1 MPQRAEERFG
11 RYRDDPVGF
20 CQQALGV
27 GSATRGRDGAPYQ
40 FAVLEAVV
48 AYPRVAV
55 RSGHGVGKSA
65 VNAWAALWWLLT
77 RPL

>member
-11 RYRDDPVGF
+11 RYRDDPVDF

-27 GSATRGRDGAPYQ
+27 GNATRRRDGAPHQ
-40 FAVLEAVV
+40 FAVLEDVV
-48 AYPRVAV
+48 AYPRAAV
-55 RSGHGVGKSA
+55 PSGHGVGKSA
-65 VNAWAALWWLLT
+65 VNAWAGLWWLLT